1 MRGEI
6 SGPGRM
12 RVKPIFQRQAAN
24 RFGIRPLGL
33 TMRQQAVWHA
43 GCPIFRN
50 PCMRHKAS
58 LTMRGMEQPTE
69 DPPMRTGT
77 ALVATLFALTSIPL
91 LGQQSPP
98 DSQSASPAMQ
108 QSSPPGAQ
116 PEQPAPDNQPSSPA
130 AQPNQPGSQAAQP
143 EQPSSQAASPE
154 TSAPA
159 VDMRPVRGFEV
170 VGQGYPPVYT
180 DDSLI
185 TIGLR
190 FRIYRI
196 IYTL

>member
-43 GCPIFRN
+43 GCLIFRD

-116 PEQPAPDNQPSSPA
+116 PEQPAPDNQPSS
-130 AQPNQPGSQAAQP
+130 
-143 EQPSSQAASPE
+143 QAASPE

-159 VDMRPVRGFEV
+159 VDMRPVRMFEV

>member
-43 GCPIFRN
+43 GCLIFRN
-50 PCMRHKAS
+50 PCTRHKAS

-69 DPPMRTGT
+69 DPPMKTGT

-159 VDMRPVRGFEV
+159 VDMGPVRMFEV

-190 FRIYRI
+190 FRIYRV

>member
-1 MRGEI
+1 LARWLPHL
-6 SGPGRM
+6 S
-12 RVKPIFQRQAAN
+12 
-24 RFGIRPLGL
+24 RP
-33 TMRQQAVWHA
+33 VHA
-43 GCPIFRN
+43 PQSKLDDAGHGTTN
-50 PCMRHKAS
+50 GGSSHENS
-58 LTMRGMEQPTE
+58 
-69 DPPMRTGT
+69 T

>member
-43 GCPIFRN
+43 GCLIFRN
-50 PCMRHKAS
+50 PCTRLKAS
-58 LTMRGMEQPTE
+58 LTMRGMEQRTE
-69 DPPMRTGT
+69 DPPMKTGT

-130 AQPNQPGSQAAQP
+130 AQP
-143 EQPSSQAASPE
+143 EQSSSQAASPE

-159 VDMRPVRGFEV
+159 VDMRPVHTQLV
-170 VGQGYPPVYT
+170 
-180 DDSLI
+180 SK
-185 TIGLR
+185 
-190 FRIYRI
+190 
-196 IYTL
+196 